1 MEMHLPS
8 RSSSAGMRRI
18 RRELQR
24 RRSKP
29 LAPTRS
35 VAKKPSVSSPPPRHG
50 SSDAVRGRPR
60 PCPRPPH
67 REVPSST
74 NAHSRRS
81 AVADASP
88 QPRPRASSSRCR
100 CTPGLA
106 FPPPPPRSARGATP
120 DPGVPAHL
128 KPGTVVRVR
137 TRTATLK
144 TGQVLVLCL
153 KATIVSSS
161 TDGGY
166 EVVYGANWARG
177 DPKSTVCV
185 APHQVR
191 MINPSPS
198 PTTPPPSSLPP
209 PTTATVAATTRKEM
223 PRPTTA
229 GKSLR
234 LIRSLFPE
242 MEIPAQA

>member
-1 MEMHLPS
+1 MVMYLPP
-8 RSSSAGMRRI
+8 RSDPAGMRSI

-24 RRSKP
+24 RRPKP

-35 VAKKPSVSSPPPRHG
+35 VAKKPSVSPPPRHG
-50 SSDAVRGRPR
+50 SSDAIRG

-67 REVPSST
+67 REIPSST
-74 NAHSRRS
+74 NANGHSRGS
-81 AVADASP
+81 TVTDASP
-88 QPRPRASSSRCR
+88 KPRPRSSSRC
-100 CTPGLA
+100 TPASPPTPPLLRSDLSSAGSA
-106 FPPPPPRSARGATP
+106 FRATP
-120 DPGVPAHL
+120 AVPAQL

-166 EVVYGANWARG
+166 EVVYDANLPRG
-177 DPKSTVCV
+177 DPKSTVHV
-185 APHQVR
+185 APDQVR
-191 MINPSPS
+191 AIDPSPS
-198 PTTPPPSSLPP
+198 PTTTPPPSLPP
-209 PTTATVAATTRKEM
+209 PTATVAATTKKDM

-242 MEIPAQA
+242 MELPVCA

>member
-1 MEMHLPS
+1 MVTYLPPH
-8 RSSSAGMRRI
+8 SSSARMRSI

-29 LAPTRS
+29 LAPSRS
-35 VAKKPSVSSPPPRHG
+35 VAKKPSVSPPPRHG
-50 SSDAVRGRPR
+50 ASDVVRG

-67 REVPSST
+67 RDVPSST
-74 NAHSRRS
+74 NAHSRGS
-81 AVADASP
+81 TIADASP
-88 QPRPRASSSRCR
+88 QPRPRASLR
-100 CTPGLA
+100 CTPTS
-106 FPPPPPRSARGATP
+106 PPPLPRSAPSSASSERGAST
-120 DPGVPAHL
+120 GVPAHL

-166 EVVYGANWARG
+166 EVVYDANLPRG
-177 DPKSTVCV
+177 DPKSTVHV

-191 MINPSPS
+191 VIDPSPS
-198 PTTPPPSSLPP
+198 LTTPPPSLPP
-209 PTTATVAATTRKEM
+209 PTATVAATTKKEM

-242 MEIPAQA
+242 MELPVRA

>member
-1 MEMHLPS
+1 
-8 RSSSAGMRRI
+8 
-18 RRELQR
+18 
-24 RRSKP
+24 
-29 LAPTRS
+29 
-35 VAKKPSVSSPPPRHG
+35 
-50 SSDAVRGRPR
+50 
-60 PCPRPPH
+60 
-67 REVPSST
+67 
-74 NAHSRRS
+74 
-81 AVADASP
+81 
-88 QPRPRASSSRCR
+88 
-100 CTPGLA
+100 
-106 FPPPPPRSARGATP
+106 
-120 DPGVPAHL
+120 
-128 KPGTVVRVR
+128 VVRVR

-166 EVVYGANWARG
+166 EVVYDANFPRG
-177 DPKSTVCV
+177 DPKSTVHV

-198 PTTPPPSSLPP
+198 LPP
-209 PTTATVAATTRKEM
+209 PTATVAATTKKEM

-242 MEIPAQA
+242 MELPARA

>member
-1 MEMHLPS
+1 M
-8 RSSSAGMRRI
+8 RSI

-24 RRSKP
+24 RRPKP

-35 VAKKPSVSSPPPRHG
+35 VAKKPSASPPPRHG
-50 SSDAVRGRPR
+50 SSDAIRG

-74 NAHSRRS
+74 NGHSRGS
-81 AVADASP
+81 TVTDASP
-88 QPRPRASSSRCR
+88 EPRPRSSSRC
-100 CTPGLA
+100 TPASAGSA
-106 FPPPPPRSARGATP
+106 FRATP
-120 DPGVPAHL
+120 AAPAQL

-153 KATIVSSS
+153 KATIVSPS

-166 EVVYGANWARG
+166 EVVYDANLPRG
-177 DPKSTVCV
+177 DPKSTVHV
-185 APHQVR
+185 APDQVR
-191 MINPSPS
+191 AIDPSPS
-198 PTTPPPSSLPP
+198 PTTPPPSLPP
-209 PTTATVAATTRKEM
+209 PTATVAATTKKDM

-242 MEIPAQA
+242 MELPVCA